1 MSHSHH
7 FIFPLSDWW
16 GTTLSMEGIFFLCM
30 SPRAERSVS
39 LYNIKSKLGSVPVI
53 FDTCLFT
60 HGTTSEAKT
69 SSWFAGQLFGQAT
82 DSVHQLRLDK
92 RVFILAIA
100 AVLSALPLHI
110 LVVFSDKSGHS
121 ALGLRGLPAQGSS
134 VKEKDWWWSELRERE
149 RDKCWRWGR
158 RFVRLGVRCWTF
170 AEAVRSV
177 LSVQTCAVMLI

>member
-1 MSHSHH
+1 MIDEVQH
-7 FIFPLSDWW
+7 WVW
-16 GTTLSMEGIFFLCM
+16 KWYFFLCV

-53 FDTCLFT
+53 FDTCLCT

-69 SSWFAGQLFGQAT
+69 SSWLAGQLFGQAT

-121 ALGLRGLPAQGSS
+121 ALGLRGLWCREAQSKKKIGGDLSG
-134 VKEKDWWWSELRERE
+134 ERERE
-149 RDKCWRWGR
+149 RETNADDEVAALCVWAC
-158 RFVRLGVRCWTF
+158 GVEL